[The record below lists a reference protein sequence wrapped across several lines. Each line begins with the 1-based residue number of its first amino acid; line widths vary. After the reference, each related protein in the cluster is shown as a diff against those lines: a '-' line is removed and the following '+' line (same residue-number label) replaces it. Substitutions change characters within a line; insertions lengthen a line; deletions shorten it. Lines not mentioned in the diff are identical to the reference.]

1 MKRYFVAENRE
12 CGDLILE
19 LRDREQEGGY
29 TLIAEFYPHGW
40 TNARYEIGKLAAQLN
55 GEEIPAPTT
64 FDNERLA
71 DIEQR
76 LAKLEK
82 ANETPAKVQSR

>member
-1 MKRYFVAENRE
+1 MPKRYFVTENLE

-19 LRDREQEGGY
+19 LRDSQQEQHM

-40 TNARYEIGKLAAQLN
+40 TNARYEVAVLAARLN
-55 GEEIPAPTT
+55 GENIPSSTT

-71 DIEQR
+71 DIER
-76 LAKLEK
+76 RVSELEH
-82 ANETPAKVQSR
+82 SRG